1 MVIALFALS
10 LVMIVGGIAAV
21 VQGFPYVRLESGLA
35 MVIGGTTAASA
46 GAVLLGIAAAIL
58 QMKWLAGTLGRLS
71 GAAADETAFVPS
83 PGEAGPIP
91 SVPAFR
97 APAFEATAPVAT
109 EPATATAGAAGLA
122 GISLGGMRDLL
133 GSGDDH
139 STADPQQGRSVE
151 VEPPLPN
158 LLPPSVPGPVA
169 PPAPGEPISPDEDL
183 FASPGDRPGH
193 GPRAA
198 ADALPEDLSDDLADP
213 SPDDTQETDPA
224 QEELALRPSLDVPSA
239 SSEPEIEPPAVE
251 PPPALLEEPAEQA
264 DEPKSEALQVVGT
277 YASGANTY
285 VMFANGTIQADT
297 PRGQFTFQSLDEL
310 KQFVDSG
317 GEANARGAA

>member
-10 LVMIVGGIAAV
+10 LVMIVGGAAAV

-58 QMKWLAGTLGRLS
+58 QMKRLAGALGHR
-71 GAAADETAFVPS
+71 GDATTGEVAFVPP
-83 PGEAGPIP
+83 PGKAGPAP
-91 SVPAFR
+91 SVPEFR

-133 GSGDDH
+133 GSGDDR
-139 STADPQQGRSVE
+139 STADPQQGRSME
-151 VEPPLPN
+151 IEPPLPN
-158 LLPPSVPGPVA
+158 LLPPAAS
-169 PPAPGEPISPDEDL
+169 GESISPDEDL

-198 ADALPEDLSDDLADP
+198 ADALPENLADA
-213 SPDDTQETDPA
+213 SPDDARETDPA
-224 QEELALRPSLDVPSA
+224 QEELALRPSLDGPSA
-239 SSEPEIEPPAVE
+239 SSEPEVEPPAVE
-251 PPPALLEEPAEQA
+251 LPPAPLEEPAEQA